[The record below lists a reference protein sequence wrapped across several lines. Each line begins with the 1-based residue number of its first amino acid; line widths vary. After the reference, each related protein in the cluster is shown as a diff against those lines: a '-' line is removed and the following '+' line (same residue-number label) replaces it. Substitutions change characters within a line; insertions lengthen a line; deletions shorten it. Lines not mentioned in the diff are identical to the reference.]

1 MKKDLVGHG
10 KLLSHEHQV
19 MVIGN
24 LNVASLKK
32 GGVSKKDIN
41 KFFKPNLKNKFY
53 FPTPNYGTRKLI
65 FQKLIKDAGGF
76 IGNRFDLNTL
86 AHVTERYPAGSVKY
100 IP

>member
-1 MKKDLVGHG
+1 
-10 KLLSHEHQV
+10 

-32 GGVSKKDIN
+32 GGISKKDIN

-65 FQKLIKDAGGF
+65 FESMIKDSGGCLS
-76 IGNRFDLNTL
+76 NTFDLNTL
-86 AHVTERYPAGSVKY
+86 AHVTERYPAGSVNFWCVLFIKISFNMQY
-100 IP
+100 RKF